1 MISCYKAATSTILT
15 MEELF
20 PSFTLP
26 FLINLPVLHYP
37 FYFASPT
44 ACYVRGKGLS
54 LREPQKQQDFL
65 LCLEVFFKTLVL
77 LNESILKDAA
87 AWEVVHQVWGSTREV
102 VPWMVLVAPA
112 LLRSHCSSPQVSPAP
127 ARLLS
132 PSETPKYCCRV
143 SHLLLFILSC

>member
-20 PSFTLP
+20 PSFTLS

-65 LCLEVFFKTLVL
+65 LCLGVFVKTLVL

-102 VPWMVLVAPA
+102 PGLVVSA